1 MNHSMTTI
9 SKILNQELPRLRVE
23 YHVESLGVFGSY
35 LRNEQHPDSDLDL
48 LVSFSEPPTLLQ
60 FVRLKNQI
68 SDLLGI
74 PVDLVMKK
82 ALKPRIGE
90 HVLREVVAIS

>member
-1 MNHSMTTI
+1 
-9 SKILNQELPRLRVE
+9 
-23 YHVESLGVFGSY
+23 VESLGVFGSY
-35 LRNEQHPDSDLDL
+35 LRNEHSPGSDLDL
-48 LVSFSEPPTLLQ
+48 LVTFSEPPTLLQ

-82 ALKPRIGE
+82 ALKPKIGE
-90 HVLREVVAIS
+90 QILREVVAIS